1 MDGPWWT
8 VLGQE
13 IIVES
18 QILSTSAFFDLDLV
32 TKSISMSN
40 YTQLVQ
46 DDWLFK
52 PMSNCKY
59 CGLNNTCIWRE
70 QRDDLM
76 AYYLDCQRRNKG
88 FGELGCVESTNRGAR
103 KVLYTKLNQFLDAPS
118 GKPTPTC
125 CVNAISFLFP
135 STAYQDGTQLPA

>member
-1 MDGPWWT
+1 
-8 VLGQE
+8 
-13 IIVES
+13 
-18 QILSTSAFFDLDLV
+18 
-32 TKSISMSN
+32 MSN

-76 AYYLDCQRRNKG
+76 VYYLDCQRRNKG

-103 KVLYTKLNQFLDAPS
+103 KVLYTKLNQFLDASS

-135 STAYQDGTQLPA
+135 STAYQDGTQLPDFLSEGERVCKRQRQADLLVTSVTTGDADVH